1 MLVQANDKLCKNR
14 NLPPL
19 MQFRDEITLRDR
31 ETGEYLWAT
40 TPYSQTLIAVSWTD
54 DWIECF
60 TLSDYCNL
68 QDIDTTIERW
78 LVSQALRRDQFRI
91 SSGNR
96 AIRQRAVGPR
106 LRPVEPLGLGI
117 TCV

>member
-106 LRPVEPLGLGI
+106 LRPVERLGLGI